1 MRPSLIRHSRPYT
14 YNFVSFTIGMYFLN
28 LFGTFLPLGGSDGS
42 EMKVGIFAHCVQGK
56 RSQLLSE
63 KRRCSKKTKRPEN
76 NRLGRLF
83 I

>member
-1 MRPSLIRHSRPYT
+1 MRPSLIRHSRPYM
-14 YNFVSFTIGMYFLN
+14 YNFVSFIIGMYFLI
-28 LFGTFLPLGGSDGS
+28 FLGGSDGS